1 MEPQQRP
8 RNLRNSWL
16 IGSVSACLIAGAT
29 YWEGTRYVPYE
40 DVVGVWT
47 VCQGYAQP
55 DVVRGKTYS
64 KEECSALLKDQ
75 LAAHGAAVLKCTA
88 VPLNQHQYDA
98 FTLFTYNVGGTAY
111 CNSSLV
117 KKLNAGDYTGACN
130 GLLAWDWAGGKRV
143 KGLHNRREF
152 ERKLCLTPME
162 DV

>member
-1 MEPQQRP
+1 MANS
-8 RNLRNSWL
+8 RNKWL
-16 IGSVSACLIAGAT
+16 IGSVSAALVSGAM

-55 DVVRGKTYS
+55 DVIRGKTYT
-64 KEECSALLKDQ
+64 KGECAALLRDQ
-75 LAAHGAAVLKCTA
+75 LAVHGASVLRCTN

-98 FTLFTYNVGGTAY
+98 FTLFTYNVGGKAF
-111 CNSSLV
+111 CGASLT

-130 GLLAWDWAGGKRV
+130 GLLAWDYAGGKQV
-143 KGLHNRREF
+143 QGLYNRRMY

-162 DV
+162 NPA